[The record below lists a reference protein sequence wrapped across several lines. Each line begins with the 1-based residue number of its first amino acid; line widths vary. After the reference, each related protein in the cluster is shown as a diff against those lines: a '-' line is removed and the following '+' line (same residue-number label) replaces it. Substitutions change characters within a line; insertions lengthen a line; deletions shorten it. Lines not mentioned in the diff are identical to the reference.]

1 MNPGAPKDAVQ
12 DVPQPRAEAAVFNA
26 PDLQVGGNRDN
37 LAAKSDDL
45 VAKGV
50 VPAMEFTGD
59 TSAKFI
65 KTQMVD
71 QATVD
76 AENKGKGKGPELA
89 AATSDAAT
97 VPPKPGEQPGDQPQ
111 AKAPTPDGP
120 VDKVPPARPDEVPVD
135 KVPPARPGEVPV
147 DKVPPARP
155 GEVPVDKVPPA
166 RPDEV
171 PVDKVPPARP
181 GEVPTDKIPASVPA
195 EAPPASPTDAQATNP
210 QFLENAKVRR
220 GEGPYQVA
228 SRLLAAD
235 GQPTKQADVKALTEA
250 FKKVYGDQQKADPNL
265 PGLAGLK
272 QNHAFINKDNLKAV
286 TDELKKSGHGELAER
301 LTKDATAKAPE
312 AAPKP
317 GDATPAKPGD
327 APPANPTDQPPKQ
340 FSSQDIANEAIK
352 GITQIPREKPL
363 DPSVERLG
371 TAIDESFK
379 QRPDLFKPGTTKD
392 TITEELNKGAEKS
405 EDPRIKGK
413 EFYWDPNNKLK
424 LRDKPKPAAT
434 RPTVA
439 PPTEL
444 SA

>member
-1 MNPGAPKDAVQ
+1 PAP
-12 DVPQPRAEAAVFNA
+12 PEE
-26 PDLQVGGNRDN
+26 
-37 LAAKSDDL
+37 
-45 VAKGV
+45 VA
-50 VPAMEFTGD
+50 
-59 TSAKFI
+59 
-65 KTQMVD
+65 
-71 QATVD
+71 
-76 AENKGKGKGPELA
+76 
-89 AATSDAAT
+89 
-97 VPPKPGEQPGDQPQ
+97 
-111 AKAPTPDGP
+111 
-120 VDKVPPARPDEVPVD
+120 VD

-166 RPDEV
+166 RPGEV